1 MQYQNTNISE
11 LRFSFESKNFLSILG
26 LYLFSLGAVISG
38 YSIYLLLE
46 TIGRVDR
53 DIISWSGE
61 GLFWFLILLLSGIF
75 ILFIPIEFLHVF
87 KIYNTTFKDLIF
99 NIVYSIL
106 ISLFFLI
113 VFQFSINPDSL
124 ILNDISSIGKS
135 VSFAGFV
142 AIPII
147 LFLQHIFRDTLIAI
161 DEISY
166 SFTLFVWVLSSQIF
180 L

>member
-11 LRFSFESKNFLSILG
+11 LRFSFESRNFFSIFG

-61 GLFWFLILLLSGIF
+61 GLFWFLILLFSGVF
-75 ILFIPIEFLHVF
+75 ILFIPVEFLQVF

-135 VSFAGFV
+135 VSFAGFIAV
-142 AIPII
+142 PLI
-147 LFLQHIFRDTLIAI
+147 LFLQHTLRGSLNIV
-161 DEISY
+161 DKISY
-166 SFTLFVWVLSSQIF
+166 SLTLFIWIVSSQIF

>member
-1 MQYQNTNISE
+1 MVSYFVVEWNIY
-11 LRFSFESKNFLSILG
+11 I
-26 LYLFSLGAVISG
+26 I
-38 YSIYLLLE
+38 YS
-46 TIGRVDR
+46 
-53 DIISWSGE
+53 
-61 GLFWFLILLLSGIF
+61 
-75 ILFIPIEFLHVF
+75 IEFLHVF

-147 LFLQHIFRDTLIAI
+147 LFLQHIFRSTLIAI
-161 DEISY
+161 DQISY

>member
-1 MQYQNTNISE
+1 MQYQNTNISD
-11 LRFSFESKNFLSILG
+11 LRFSFESRNFFSIFG

-61 GLFWFLILLLSGIF
+61 GLFWFLILLFGGIF
-75 ILFIPIEFLHVF
+75 ILFIPVEFLQVF

-135 VSFAGFV
+135 ISFAGFV

-147 LFLQHIFRDTLIAI
+147 LFLQHILRDTLIAI
-161 DEISY
+161 DQISY
-166 SFTLFVWVLSSQIF
+166 SFTLLVWVLSSQIF

>member
-11 LRFSFESKNFLSILG
+11 LRFSFESRNFFSIFG

-53 DIISWSGE
+53 GIISWSGE
-61 GLFWFLILLLSGIF
+61 GLFWFLILLFSGIF
-75 ILFIPIEFLHVF
+75 ILFIPVEFLQVF

-142 AIPII
+142 AIISLGSIFTNFSLI
-147 LFLQHIFRDTLIAI
+147 LHFIYRINT
-161 DEISY
+161 
-166 SFTLFVWVLSSQIF
+166 
-180 L
+180 